1 MISKRFLSFPIL
13 RQKSFF
19 TTMATAK
26 QIKPAERVSHFSR
39 DGNASPTL
47 NVPFSNSFK

>member
-1 MISKRFLSFPIL
+1 MIYKRLFLSSSAL

-19 TTMATAK
+19 TTMTTAK

-39 DGNASPTL
+39 DGN
-47 NVPFSNSFK
+47 